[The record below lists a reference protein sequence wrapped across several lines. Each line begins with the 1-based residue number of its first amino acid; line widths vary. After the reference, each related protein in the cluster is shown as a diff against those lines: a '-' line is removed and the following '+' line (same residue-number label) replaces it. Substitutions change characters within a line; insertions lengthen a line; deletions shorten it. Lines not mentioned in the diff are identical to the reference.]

1 MKVLYIGHYKEFGG
15 WAEAAKNY
23 ILALDSVGVDVV
35 CRNVT
40 LTKDRE
46 ISGRLKELE
55 EKDTDGCTVCIQ
67 HVLPHHLCG
76 TSKFDKNIA
85 FLASESH
92 RIKHHSWIEFLNQ
105 MDDVWVPNK
114 QSKENLTW
122 DLSVFR
128 WGTSP
133 KVSVVP
139 HTFNTDKY
147 KKDYS
152 HVNLNLGSEF
162 DNKFVFYYIGDI
174 NDRKNIETIFTCF
187 HSEFDVS
194 EPVELVIKANKFGH
208 SPDQVYELLT
218 NLSTKVKKSLRMYN
232 SVTGQR
238 SDRLEKYKRD
248 IIIPYKITDEEICA
262 LHQKLD
268 CFISPSHGEAWSIP
282 AFDAM
287 AFGSTPICSSFGGPR
302 DFIVDSDR
310 STGTLVN
317 GVYSTCKCSDSAFP
331 DLFTGREYWFT
342 PCEMEIRTAMRQY
355 YEKSIESTFSNTLE
369 NKSAGLTRAE
379 EFSYSNIGK
388 RMEVL
393 INE

>member
-92 RIKHHSWIEFLNQ
+92 SIKHHSWIEFLNQ

-147 KKDYS
+147 KKDYICFTGIRKLYNCIKIAWYGGNRINNS
-152 HVNLNLGSEF
+152 DLLIRNKDKIKILTDSDSISIFINTYNDQINIINEDNVIELNTS
-162 DNKFVFYYIGDI
+162 NKFEWVEISNF
-174 NDRKNIETIFTCF
+174 KNKNLLF
-187 HSEFDVS
+187 
-194 EPVELVIKANKFGH
+194 ELNKNSFIKILGIK
-208 SPDQVYELLT
+208 
-218 NLSTKVKKSLRMYN
+218 TKESKNNYWSW
-232 SVTGQR
+232 
-238 SDRLEKYKRD
+238 DD
-248 IIIPYKITDEEICA
+248 DYKIEVQRGENIFKYTINKY
-262 LHQKLD
+262 LFPTINK
-268 CFISPSHGEAWSIP
+268 CFFSNIVN
-282 AFDAM
+282 D
-287 AFGSTPICSSFGGPR
+287 FGSSVVLKF
-302 DFIVDSDR
+302 
-310 STGTLVN
+310 
-317 GVYSTCKCSDSAFP
+317 KC
-331 DLFTGREYWFT
+331 
-342 PCEMEIRTAMRQY
+342 
-355 YEKSIESTFSNTLE
+355 
-369 NKSAGLTRAE
+369 
-379 EFSYSNIGK
+379 
-388 RMEVL
+388 
-393 INE
+393 